1 MILDECPEHPK
12 GPAAVLDEF
21 LFLFCF
27 FQLGNQG
34 QLQSSLQIESS
45 HQEESG
51 KCQGLWTLL
60 VVFPPY
66 SQ

>member
-1 MILDECPEHPK
+1 MSVLSIPK
-12 GPAAVLDEF
+12 ARLLCWMSFCFV
-21 LFLFCF
+21 LFC

-45 HQEESG
+45 HQEELG

-60 VVFPPY
+60 VVFHPY